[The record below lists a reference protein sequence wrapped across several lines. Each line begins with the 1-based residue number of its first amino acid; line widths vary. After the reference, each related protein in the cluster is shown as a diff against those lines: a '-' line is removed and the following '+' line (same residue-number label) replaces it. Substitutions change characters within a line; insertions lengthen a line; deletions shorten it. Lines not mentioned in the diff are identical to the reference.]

1 MSVRAVQEA
10 ARRNVARKA
19 PFPDNDHSARVGS
32 DVVTY
37 RV

>member
-1 MSVRAVQEA
+1 MSVRAVRGA

-19 PFPDNDHSARVGS
+19 PFPDTDHNARVGS